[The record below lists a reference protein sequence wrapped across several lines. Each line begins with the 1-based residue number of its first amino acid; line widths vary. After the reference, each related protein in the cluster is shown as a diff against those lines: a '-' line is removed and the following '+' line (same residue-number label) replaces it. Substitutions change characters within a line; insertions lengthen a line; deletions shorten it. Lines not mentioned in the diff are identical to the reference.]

1 MCSSGAPPT
10 PTAGPRSSRVDGL
23 ELTDI
28 HAETEALV
36 DVSGHR
42 GSLLLL
48 STLMLLFAALGG
60 CGAGDDAPEV
70 SIGASG
76 ISVSVPAVPDE
87 EVLWGAVDLT
97 NMGDEPI
104 AVHSVRLLSPSGEPL
119 GDNVSF
125 LLIDGQAGIR
135 PGVDIGRDE
144 YSQHLHGLDAL
155 RLEVPGEAPTA
166 ASQAGLVVVFISDRP
181 LTMEGAAV
189 EIALSKVESG
199 EVDRRRVD
207 ATARICFDWFDRRV
221 DALPECELLSD

>member
-1 MCSSGAPPT
+1 M
-10 PTAGPRSSRVDGL
+10 AG
-23 ELTDI
+23 
-28 HAETEALV
+28 
-36 DVSGHR
+36 
-42 GSLLLL
+42 
-48 STLMLLFAALGG
+48 
-60 CGAGDDAPEV
+60 
-70 SIGASG
+70 
-76 ISVSVPAVPDE
+76 E

-119 GDNVSF
+119 ADNVSF

-181 LTMEGAAV
+181 LTIEVAAV
-189 EIALSKVESG
+189 EVAL
-199 EVDRRRVD
+199 
-207 ATARICFDWFDRRV
+207 
-221 DALPECELLSD
+221 